1 MDYQKIARKIV
12 LNYAN
17 KHIDKTD
24 NVQITLDDVYI
35 VWFCKTLQN
44 WKALL
49 STTLPDGMYY
59 EVTYNGDKK
68 EVYLDTYKKFEN
80 QKIDMSKI

>member
-1 MDYQKIARKIV
+1 MNYQKIAKEVV

-44 WKALL
+44 WKALV

-68 EVYLDTYKKFEN
+68 EVYLDAYKKFEN
-80 QKIDMSKI
+80 QKIDGVSI

>member
-1 MDYQKIARKIV
+1 MDYQKTAKEIV
-12 LNYAN
+12 LNYVN
-17 KHIDKTD
+17 KHLDKTD
-24 NVQITLDDVYI
+24 NVQVTSDDVYI

-44 WKALL
+44 WKALA

-68 EVYLDTYKKFEN
+68 EVYLDAYKKFDN
-80 QKIDMSKI
+80 QKIDASKI

>member
-1 MDYQKIARKIV
+1 MNYQKTAREIV

-24 NVQITLDDVYI
+24 NVQVTSDDVYI

-44 WKALL
+44 WKALV
-49 STTLPDGMYY
+49 STDLLDGMYY
-59 EVTYNGDKK
+59 KVTYLK
-68 EVYLDTYKKFEN
+68 V
-80 QKIDMSKI
+80 